1 MIGTRK
7 HMIAAVA
14 AAAIGIAGVIAGQQ
28 APARGGAAG
37 ARGAAGAGQRGAG
50 TGAGAGQRGA
60 AVGAPRGAA
69 GGGAQ
74 RGAPAGPIT
83 AQVTVQGEV
92 PNFAPVTDAMLRNI
106 PPGDWLMIRRDHR
119 ATNYSPLDQINAG
132 NVKNI
137 ELVFQSKMSESGTN
151 QPAPIVHNGVIYLV
165 NIGGI
170 VQALDGAT
178 GKVIWQS
185 TVSNNIAMRGI
196 TIFEDRL
203 YLATTNGHLITLNAR
218 NGQLVWD
225 TTIGP
230 GFSNSSGPI
239 VANGKVFVG
248 LGGCTR
254 YQDDKCFFSA
264 YDAKTG
270 KQLWKFN
277 TIATSSDP
285 IGGKTW
291 GTLNDRTRA
300 GGEMW
305 ISPSFDDEA
314 NTVYFGTA
322 QAKPWMTATRAT
334 EGDALYSSST
344 LALNADNG
352 KMLWYFQHAP
362 AEALDL
368 DVVFERVLVDTGGQ
382 NLVLTIGKDG
392 ILWKLDR
399 KTGKYLGHTET
410 VFQNVWESID
420 PKTGRPTYRQDIL
433 KETVGKPVDSC
444 PTSAGG
450 HNWPAMSYHPPTNM
464 IVSPLV
470 QACQVMVPQA
480 ANLEGTG
487 NAGGATRSF
496 YESPGSNGNLGKLG
510 AFDVKTMKQVW
521 SLEQRASFLTSAV
534 TTAGGLVFVGDRNQ
548 MFRAVDIK
556 TGKILWEKQLAT
568 AVQGFP
574 VTYSINGKQ
583 YVAVT
588 TGRGGGSPW
597 LVPDTVTP
605 EIAPP
610 TTGFNLYVFALPGK

>member
-1 MIGTRK
+1 
-7 HMIAAVA
+7 
-14 AAAIGIAGVIAGQQ
+14 
-28 APARGGAAG
+28 
-37 ARGAAGAGQRGAG
+37 
-50 TGAGAGQRGA
+50 
-60 AVGAPRGAA
+60 
-69 GGGAQ
+69 
-74 RGAPAGPIT
+74 
-83 AQVTVQGEV
+83 
-92 PNFAPVTDAMLRNI
+92 VTDAMLKNS
-106 PPGDWLMIRRDHR
+106 PPGDWLMIRRDHH
-119 ATNYSPLDQINAG
+119 ATNFSPLNQINAD
-132 NVKNI
+132 NVKTL
-137 ELVFQSKMSESGTN
+137 ELVYQSKMNEPGTN

-165 NIGGI
+165 NTSGI
-170 VQALDGAT
+170 VQAIDGPT
-178 GKVIWQS
+178 GKIIWQT
-185 TVSNNIAMRGI
+185 TVVPIAMRGI
-196 TIFEDRL
+196 TIYEDRL
-203 YLATTNGHLITLNAR
+203 YLATTNGHLITLSAI
-218 NGQLVWD
+218 NGKLVWD
-225 TTIGP
+225 TTIAP
-230 GFSNSSGPI
+230 GRSNSSGPI
-239 VANGKVFVG
+239 VGNGKVFVG
-248 LGGCTR
+248 MGGCTA
-254 YQDDKCFFSA
+254 YEEEKCFVSG

-277 TIATSSDP
+277 TIAKSDDP
-285 IGGKTW
+285 VGGKTW
-291 GTLNDRTRA
+291 GALADRNRA
-300 GGEMW
+300 GGEVW
-305 ISPSFDDEA
+305 ISPSYDDVS
-314 NTVYFGTA
+314 NTVFFGTA
-322 QAKPWMTATRAT
+322 QAKPWMTATRNS

-344 LALNADNG
+344 LALNGDDG
-352 KMLWYFQHAP
+352 KMKWFFQHAP

-382 NLVLTIGKDG
+382 NYVFTIGKDG

-399 KTGKYLGHTET
+399 KNGKYVKHTET

-433 KETVGKPVDSC
+433 KETVGKAVDGC

-480 ANLEGTG
+480 PNMERG
-487 NAGGATRSF
+487 NAGGANRSF

-510 AFDVKTMKQVW
+510 AFDANSLKEVW

-548 MFRAVDIK
+548 RFKAVDVK
-556 TGKILWEKQLAT
+556 TGKVLWEKELAT

-574 VTYSINGKQ
+574 VTFSVNGKQ

-610 TTGFNLYVFALPGK
+610 TTGYALYVFALPGK